1 MAIPFLQ
8 HIDLNKN
15 ELQHAVIQNLG
26 TAPGTPAEGQLY
38 FDSTIGDK
46 SIYFYNGSTW
56 ISVGGDITGVTAG
69 DGLSGG
75 GTSGAV
81 SLAVNVDD
89 SSIETNSDTLRVKA
103 LGITNAMLAGS
114 IANAKLA
121 NSTISGVALGSNLY
135 ALTVDDATIEYNSS
149 STYNGG
155 VARTISAKTAAIAD
169 GGAGLATADQIH
181 TFVTG
186 QSDTMTASTS
196 GNAATATLASTV
208 TVTETST
215 GAGDYNMVYHNG
227 SNGLL
232 DESSAGTFYYSPS
245 TETLTVKNLNVTVKT
260 TQKEVE
266 LINTSSGVIFEGSS
280 DDAHE
285 TTLDV
290 TNPTADRA
298 IVLPDASGTVALT
311 SDFSGTN
318 TGDQLV
324 FKNVA
329 SDSGTAV
336 ADTITDTLTIAGGT
350 NIATAVSGDTLTI
363 TGTDTNTQLATASAK
378 VDVSVMDG
386 NDTASFTHSLASQN
400 LIVQLYDETSGQV
413 VHADIDH
420 TSINAIAIN
429 FAHTGAQMVTA
440 GIGDIR
446 VVVIDAVHGLSD
458 KTVSYS

>member
-232 DESSAGTFYYSPS
+232 DESSAGAFYYSPS

-363 TGTDTNTQLATASAK
+363 TGTDTKLATASAK

-420 TSINAIAIN
+420 TSINTIAIN